1 MISILSTLVLQ
12 IALLFALLSF
22 PSHVLADKCGTF
34 GNRFHARQEALRK
47 GESLLAPDLPFSF
60 VSSNKHFKIH
70 YSKLGEGA
78 VDQTDNNK
86 NTVPDYVEECARAF
100 EYAYA
105 IEVDSMGFPP
115 PPNNGENGTAPYDV
129 YIIEFADQGYYG
141 LTTVIESLP
150 NSTSRHSYS
159 RTYIEV
165 DNNYSISDKNGF
177 GNQSFNTFG
186 LDALKITAAHEFHH
200 AIQLANYGMND
211 QQYDV
216 SFYEMFSTWLE
227 FHIYPDIKDYH
238 FYVRNYFL
246 EPKLNRFGQR
256 YVQEIGSG
264 YANALF
270 LEYVHAKVGYDPMLQ
285 TWQEIGRKTYA
296 YHALEMALQNNSTP
310 LHQLW
315 CGYQERVFLTGKR
328 AVNKDSHEIFRDARV
343 FPELKG
349 KIDSADPIGMLTGS
363 IFPYEFS
370 LNSCILSGFGEIADT
385 AHILISTAYQDYFRN
400 IGSQDIAYSVIVNND
415 GSKTPIGLSD
425 YYADI
430 NTNSIP
436 NCSLIRL
443 AGGKYL
449 LSASRVY
456 PNPLILSTHKS
467 INLPVPSMLIPGDIV
482 EVKIFT
488 PSGMPVISK
497 QVPVS
502 IDYDNSSTSFTMLMA
517 KLEEIQGFE
526 PGVYIFTV
534 NKEGNPETATGIFIV
549 KP

>member
-47 GESLLAPDLPFSF
+47 GENLLAPDLPFSF

-70 YSKLGEGA
+70 YSKSGEGA

-86 NTVPDYVEECARAF
+86 NTIPDYVEECARAF

-150 NSTSRHSYS
+150 NSTSRHSFS

-165 DNNYSISDKNGF
+165 DNNYSNSDKNGF

-256 YVQEIGSG
+256 YVQEISSG

-285 TWQEIGRKTYA
+285 IWQEIGRKTYA

-349 KIDSADPIGMLTGS
+349 KIDSADPAGLFTGS

-370 LNSCILSGFGEIADT
+370 LNSCILSGFTEIADT

-400 IGSQDIAYSVIVNND
+400 IGSQDMAYSVIVNND

-425 YYADI
+425 YYVDI

-443 AGGKYL
+443 AGGKYP

-456 PNPLILSTHKS
+456 PNPLILSIHKS
-467 INLPVPSMLIPGDIV
+467 INLPVPSLLIPGDIV
-482 EVKIFT
+482 DVK
-488 PSGMPVISK
+488 VLRH
-497 QVPVS
+497 Q
-502 IDYDNSSTSFTMLMA
+502 A
-517 KLEEIQGFE
+517 CQ
-526 PGVYIFTV
+526 
-534 NKEGNPETATGIFIV
+534 
-549 KP
+549 

>member
-1 MISILSTLVLQ
+1 MISTYSTHVLQ
-12 IALLFALLSF
+12 ITLLCAFLLF
-22 PSHVLADKCGTF
+22 PSQLLADKCGTF
-34 GNRFHARQEALRK
+34 GNRFHARQDALSK
-47 GESLLAPDLPFSF
+47 GENLLAPDLPFSF
-60 VSSNKHFKIH
+60 VSSNNHFEIH
-70 YSKLGEGA
+70 YSKSGEGA
-78 VDQTDNNK
+78 VDPTDNDK
-86 NTVPDYVEECARAF
+86 NTIPDYVEECARAF

-115 PPNNGENGTAPYDV
+115 PPNNGENGAAPYDV
-129 YIIEFADQGYYG
+129 YIREFANQGYYG

-165 DNNYSISDKNGF
+165 DNNYSISDKNAF

-200 AIQLANYGMND
+200 AIQLANFGIND

-246 EPKLNRFGQR
+246 EPKMNRFGQR
-256 YVQEIGSG
+256 YIQEIASG

-270 LEYVHAKVGYDPMLQ
+270 FEYLYGKVGYSPILQ

-310 LHQLW
+310 LHELW

-328 AVNKDSHEIFRDARV
+328 AVNKDSHELFRDARL

-349 KIDSADPIGMLTGS
+349 RVDSADPVGLFTGS

-370 LNSCILSGFGEIADT
+370 LNSCVLPGFAEIADT
-385 AHILISTAYQDYFRN
+385 AHILFSNTFQDCFKYFGIS
-400 IGSQDIAYSVIVNND
+400 SLSYSVIVNND
-415 GSKTPIGLSD
+415 ENKTPIGLSN
-425 YYADI
+425 YYLDI
-430 NTNSIP
+430 NASTFP
-436 NCSLIRL
+436 ACTLIRL
-443 AGGKYL
+443 ADGKL
-449 LSASRVY
+449 PLSSSRVY
-456 PNPLILSTHKS
+456 PNPLILSKHKS
-467 INLPVPSMLIPGDIV
+467 INFPVPNAVTPGDMV
-482 EVKIFT
+482 DVKIFT
-488 PSGMPVISK
+488 PSGIPMISK
-497 QVPVS
+497 QVPIS
-502 IDYDNSSTSFTMLMA
+502 IDYDNSSTSFTILMA
-517 KLEEIQGFE
+517 KLDEIQGFE

-534 NKEGNPETATGIFIV
+534 NKEGNNETATGKFIV
-549 KP
+549 RP